1 MPTKASEK
9 WTTATQVHP
18 EMSARINPTEE
29 EEFTSV
35 RLDYIWIMEID
46 HVRSSRLPAPQK
58 WRRVETLPP
67 EDYEALGLYSSRGE
81 KTRVAY

>member
-29 EEFTSV
+29 EFTSV
-35 RLDYIWIMEID
+35 RLDYLWIMEID
-46 HVRSSRLPAPQK
+46 HVRSSWLPAPQK

-67 EDYEALGLYSSRGE
+67 TDYEALGLQYCRGE